1 MAVRDG
7 DNLDNRV
14 IETANRLR
22 LIQVDFADES
32 DQTRSEY
39 IAEEVERAL
48 KMVLPEE
55 RDEFLKRLI
64 ARFPTWGTHVQP
76 TAKEQEAKS
85 DTAIDAAK
93 LKDIN
98 FLVRSLS
105 EIAPTLA
112 GEQKESVIQ
121 SLQQAGLGLTTRQDY
136 SDESVQKLKADLQLG
151 EGPPID
157 AERLTELTGLLA
169 DFVFKLDPLVWNTW
183 RELSARS
190 SIRRPGNLKESI
202 GQFIRQGANTT
213 REQVSHELK
222 SLQRLIAAIVTAIGR
237 VGGQYAKRHLSKFA
251 PSEISAIVRM
261 GPKSVLVSQEVK
273 CWRKYVELADA
284 LTEDAVETEI
294 RKAIADYVES
304 LMKGMGQ

>member
-22 LIQVDFADES
+22 LIQVDFADQS

-39 IAEEVERAL
+39 ISEEVERAL

-64 ARFPTWGTHVQP
+64 ARFPTWGANVQP
-76 TAKEQEAKS
+76 PETEQEAKS
-85 DTAIDAAK
+85 DSVIDAAK
-93 LKDIN
+93 LTDVD
-98 FLVRSLS
+98 FLVRSLL

-112 GEQKESVIQ
+112 GDQKESVIR
-121 SLQQAGLGLTTRQDY
+121 SLQQGGLGLTARQDH
-136 SDESVQKLKADLQLG
+136 SDESIQKLKADLQLG
-151 EGPPID
+151 DGSPVD

-183 RELSARS
+183 KELSARS
-190 SIRRPGNLKESI
+190 SIRRAGNLKEST
-202 GQFIRQGANTT
+202 GQFIRHDPNTT
-213 REQVSHELK
+213 LEQVSHELK

-284 LTEDAVETEI
+284 LTTDAVETEI